1 MRQLTIDPEFR
12 DKIPPLSDDEFQ
24 KLEQNILEDGEVR
37 EPLVVW
43 HNTII
48 DGHHRWKI
56 IQKHGLTNYK
66 IKQMEFADKWAAI
79 VWMCRNQLGRRNLTD
94 VQRTLLIGEAY
105 RAQRMTVGNHAEKT
119 RNEDGRFSVFRQD
132 DGIRKEIGTARQV
145 AKTFGVGYATVE
157 RASRFID
164 GLEAA
169 DTVSEGFKDSVRSGA
184 VAAPKY
190 VIQEIRNLPK
200 AQLPA
205 AVEAIKSG
213 DIDTAKEIIQ
223 QSKPEPPKKEAPP
236 PPPFTARQLGE
247 LVESAGDS
255 LNFALKQ
262 HLVLVHRDLL
272 DTAEGREEAKKALN
286 DVASIVQK
294 YIEMIRRIEENG
306 EEN

>member
-56 IQKHGLTNYK
+56 IQKHGLTNYE

-105 RAQRMTVGNHAEKT
+105 RAQKMTHGAADGFRGNQYEKVVKPQNGVLPKDT
-119 RNEDGRFSVFRQD
+119 S
-132 DGIRKEIGTARQV
+132 TAKVV
-145 AKTFGVGYATVE
+145 AKEFGVGSSTVD
-157 RASRFID
+157 RANCFLE
-164 GLEAA
+164 GLDAA
-169 DTVSEGFKDSVRSGA
+169 ESVSSGFKDAVRSGA
-184 VAAPKY
+184 IKTPQSV
-190 VIQEIRNLPK
+190 VREIRNIPE

-247 LVESAGDS
+247 LVKSAGDN

-272 DTAEGREEAKKALN
+272 DTAEGREEVKKALN